1 MLEFEAWPKIARL
14 GNETVQVTEKIDG
27 TNAAV
32 IVLPYH
38 MDHEPLI
45 QDGYAQVLATIVD
58 DVAAEAFTFATQS
71 RKRFI
76 KPGKNTDNA
85 GFAGWAWEN
94 AAKLVETLGL
104 GKHFGEW
111 YGSGIQ
117 HGYGLKEKRFAL
129 FNASRWAD
137 LAELDVEERAISN
150 LEVVPVLYDGPA
162 VSNLDPPTGEFTGF
176 TGTNPVKQSIEYLRR
191 EGSRAVP
198 GYMSP
203 EGVIAYY
210 RLARVS
216 YKAFLHNNTT
226 PKGLQ

>member
-1 MLEFEAWPKIARL
+1 MLEFEAWPKIPRL

-32 IVLPYH
+32 IILPYH
-38 MDHEPLI
+38 VDHEPLI
-45 QDGYAQVLATIVD
+45 QDGYAKVLATIVD
-58 DVAAEAFTFATQS
+58 DATAEAYTFATQS

-85 GFAGWAWEN
+85 GFAGWAWDN
-94 AAKLVETLGL
+94 SDKLVTTLGY

-137 LAELDVEERAISN
+137 LSDLDVEERPIPN

-162 VSNLDPPTGEFTGF
+162 VEDLDGPSGEFRYTGM
-176 TGTNPVKQSIEYLRR
+176 NPVKQCIEFLRR
-191 EGSRAVP
+191 EGSRAVK

-216 YKAFLHNNTT
+216 YKGFLHNNATA
-226 PKGLQ
+226 KGAQ

>member
-1 MLEFEAWPKIARL
+1 MLEFEAWPKIPRL

-27 TNAAV
+27 TNACVV
-32 IVLPYH
+32 ILPYH
-38 MDHEPLI
+38 IDHEPLI
-45 QDGYAQVLATIVD
+45 QDGYAKAFATV
-58 DVAAEAFTFATQS
+58 VTETETELYTFATQS

-85 GFAGWAWEN
+85 GFAGWAWDN
-94 AAKLVETLGL
+94 VDALIPTLGY

-111 YGSGIQ
+111 YGQGIQ

-129 FNASRWAD
+129 FNASRWED
-137 LAELDVEERAISN
+137 LTGAEVRGMG
-150 LEVVPVLYDGPA
+150 VVPVLYDGPA
-162 VSNLDPPTGEFTGF
+162 VSDLDGPTVVGGM
-176 TGTNPVKQSIEYLRR
+176 NPVKQSIEHLRR

-216 YKAFLHNNTT
+216 YKAFLHNNAT
-226 PKGLQ
+226 PKGTQ

>member
-1 MLEFEAWPKIARL
+1 MLEFEAWPKIPRL

-32 IVLPYH
+32 IILPYIS
-38 MDHEPLI
+38 DHNPLI
-45 QDGYAQVLATIVD
+45 DAGQAKLVEYDKPDAMY
-58 DVAAEAFTFATQS
+58 TFATQS

-76 KPGKNTDNA
+76 WPGKQTDNA

-94 AAKLVETLGL
+94 MHPLIDTLGF
-104 GKHFGEW
+104 GRHFGEW

-137 LAELDVEERAISN
+137 LKKDEHKIDA
-150 LEVVPVLYDGPA
+150 LEVVPVLYDGP
-162 VSNLDPPTGEFTGF
+162 VSFLDGEQPHFE
-176 TGTNPVKQSIEYLRR
+176 PVKFSIEALRR
-191 EGSRAVP
+191 TGSLAVP

-216 YKAFLHNNTT
+216 YKGFLHNNTT

>member
-1 MLEFEAWPKIARL
+1 MLEFEAWPKIPRL

-32 IVLPYH
+32 IILPYIS
-38 MDHEPLI
+38 DHNPLI
-45 QDGYAQVLATIVD
+45 DAGQAKLVEYDKPDAMY
-58 DVAAEAFTFATQS
+58 TFATQS

-76 KPGKNTDNA
+76 WPGKQTDNA
-85 GFAGWAWEN
+85 GFAAWAWEN
-94 AAKLVETLGL
+94 MHPLIDTLGF

-137 LAELDVEERAISN
+137 LSDLDVEERPIPN

-162 VSNLDPPTGEFTGF
+162 VEDLDGPSGEFRYTGM
-176 TGTNPVKQSIEYLRR
+176 NPVKQCIEFLRR
-191 EGSRAVP
+191 EGSCAVK

-216 YKAFLHNNTT
+216 YKGFLHNNTT

>member
-1 MLEFEAWPKIARL
+1 MLKFEAWPKIPRL

-27 TNAAV
+27 TNACVV
-32 IVLPYH
+32 ILPYLP
-38 MDHEPLI
+38 DHEPLV
-45 QDGYAQVLATIVD
+45 QAGHATVLGDEDTN
-58 DVAAEAFTFATQS
+58 EMYTFATQS

-76 KPGKNTDNA
+76 WPGKQSDNA
-85 GFAGWAWEN
+85 GFAAWAWEHRSEL
-94 AAKLVETLGL
+94 ATTLGY
-104 GKHFGEW
+104 GKHYGEW
-111 YGSGIQ
+111 YGQGIQ

-129 FNASRWAD
+129 FNASRWED
-137 LAELDVEERAISN
+137 LDKKEHGIEA
-150 LEVVPVLYDGPA
+150 LEVVPVLYDGP
-162 VSNLDPPTGEFTGF
+162 VSFLDNGHPHFE
-176 TGTNPVKQSIEYLRR
+176 PVKLSIETLRR
-191 EGSRAVP
+191 VGSFAVK

>member
-1 MLEFEAWPKIARL
+1 MLEFEAWPKIPRL

-32 IVLPYH
+32 IILPYIS
-38 MDHEPLI
+38 DHNPLI
-45 QDGYAQVLATIVD
+45 DAGQAKLVEYDKPDAM
-58 DVAAEAFTFATQS
+58 FTFATQS

-76 KPGKNTDNA
+76 WPGKQTDNA
-85 GFAGWAWEN
+85 GFAAWAWEN
-94 AAKLVETLGL
+94 MHPLIDTLGY

-111 YGSGIQ
+111 YGAGIQ

-129 FNASRWAD
+129 FNASRWQD
-137 LAELDVEERAISN
+137 LTGAEVPGIG
-150 LEVVPVLYDGPA
+150 VVPVLYDGPFA
-162 VSNLDPPTGEFTGF
+162 DLDGPDVR
-176 TGTNPVKQSIEYLRR
+176 NPVKESIESLRQH
-191 EGSRAVP
+191 GSLAVP

-203 EGVIAYY
+203 EGVIAYF

-216 YKAFLHNNTT
+216 YKGFLHNNTT

>member
-1 MLEFEAWPKIARL
+1 MLEFEAWPKIPRL

-27 TNAAV
+27 TNACVV
-32 IVLPYH
+32 ILPYS
-38 MDHEPLI
+38 HEHVPMI
-45 QDGYAQVLATIVD
+45 DDGYAKQLHGLNLGGYA
-58 DVAAEAFTFATQS
+58 TFAVQS

-76 KPGKNTDNA
+76 KPGKDTDNA
-85 GFAGWAWEN
+85 GFAAWAFEN
-94 AAKLVETLGL
+94 STTLSDVLGY
-104 GKHFGEW
+104 GKHYGEW
-111 YGSGIQ
+111 YGAGIQ

-137 LAELDVEERAISN
+137 LADVPVEERAIPN
-150 LEVVPVLYDGPA
+150 LEVAPVLYDGPA
-162 VSNLDPPTGEFTGF
+162 VENLDGPSGDFRFMSGE
-176 TGTNPVKQSIEYLRR
+176 PVKSSIEYLRR
-191 EGSRAVP
+191 EGSLAVP

-226 PKGLQ
+226 PKGVQ